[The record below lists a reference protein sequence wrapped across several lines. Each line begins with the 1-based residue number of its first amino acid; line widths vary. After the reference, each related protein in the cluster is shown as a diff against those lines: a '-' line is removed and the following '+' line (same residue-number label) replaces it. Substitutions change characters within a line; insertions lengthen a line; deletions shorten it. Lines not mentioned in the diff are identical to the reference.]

1 MLTPLHTA
9 ALRIIYSL
17 KTVTN
22 VLLITEKGKNKDTAE
37 VEEGQE
43 LQLVPLT
50 VQFQMQL
57 LRWPLAP
64 STQSSQE
71 NVPMAVG
78 KTKK

>member
-9 ALRIIYSL
+9 AFRMIYSL

-22 VLLITEKGKNKDTAE
+22 VLLTTEKGKKKDTAE
-37 VEEGQE
+37 VKEGQE

-57 LRWPLAP
+57 LRWPLAA
-64 STQSSQE
+64 STQSQE
-71 NVPMAVG
+71 NVAVAVG
-78 KTKK
+78 KTQ